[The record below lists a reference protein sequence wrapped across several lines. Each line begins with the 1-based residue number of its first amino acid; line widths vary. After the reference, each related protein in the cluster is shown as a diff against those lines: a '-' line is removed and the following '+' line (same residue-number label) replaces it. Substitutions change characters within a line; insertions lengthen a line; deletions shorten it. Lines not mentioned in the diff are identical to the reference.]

1 MIKTF
6 DLDNNL
12 SAVYKNSPNTPRI
25 AVTLNMAINKPERC
39 AGIYSLINRLFSQG
53 TTNRTAEQIANELDE
68 NAIEFYSDSKQD
80 YFRLRMI
87 CLNEDFEQMM
97 ELLADI
103 VKNTT
108 FDDFDKEKSKMQG
121 EITAD
126 LDSARVKAQ
135 DNFIKTL
142 FEGHYYGNTL
152 TKILEN
158 IDDITKDDVINS
170 YKQVLSSGEK
180 FMAIVG
186 DIPFE
191 KVQQCVV
198 ENFKDIPFDSHSKC
212 EITKPVLK
220 ESKRSDVIKKDAKQS
235 QIYQGWLV
243 PAYESED
250 YAPLVVFN
258 NILGSSGLS
267 SRLFVNLRDKK
278 GLAYTVRSSYEIYGA
293 CGNFCIYIATEPS
306 NIQISLDGF
315 MDEIAK
321 LQNEKVSETELKN
334 AKNNI
339 IGKQQFITE
348 TNMQRSNQL
357 AYYAIMHLGYDYQQR
372 FIDLINKVTVDDVQR
387 VAKKYFVQDSVISV
401 LRP

>member
-25 AVTLNMAINKPERC
+25 AVTLNMAVDKPERC
-39 AGIYSLINRLFSQG
+39 AGIYSLINRLLSQG
-53 TTNRTAEQIANELDE
+53 TSNRSAEQIANELDE

-87 CLNEDFEQMM
+87 CLNEDFEKMM

-108 FDDFDKEKSKMQG
+108 FEDFDKEKVKMQG

-126 LDSARVKAQ
+126 LDSARIKAQ
-135 DNFIKTL
+135 DNFIRTL
-142 FEGHYYGNTL
+142 FDGHYYGNTL

-158 IDDITKDDVINS
+158 IDNITKDDVINS
-170 YKQVLSSGEK
+170 YKQILSSGEK
-180 FMAIVG
+180 FMAVVG

-191 KVQQCVV
+191 TVQKSVAD
-198 ENFKDIPFDSHSKC
+198 NFGDIPYLGKSEC
-212 EITKPVLK
+212 EFATPVLEK
-220 ESKRSDVIKKDAKQS
+220 SKRSDIIKKDANQA
-235 QIYQGWLV
+235 QIYQGWIV
-243 PAYESED
+243 PGYESED

-278 GLAYTVRSSYEIYGA
+278 GLAYTVRSSYEMYKV

-321 LQNEKVSETELKN
+321 LQDELVSETELKN

-348 TNMQRSNQL
+348 TNIQRSNQL
-357 AYYAIMHLGYDYQQR
+357 AYYAAMHLGYDYQEK
-372 FIDLINKVTVDDVQR
+372 FIDLIRNVTAEDVQR
-387 VAKKYFVQDSVISV
+387 VAKKHFVQDSVISV

>member
-1 MIKTF
+1 MINTF
-6 DLDNNL
+6 TLKNKLN
-12 SAVYKNSPNTPRI
+12 AVYKNSPNTPRI
-25 AVTLNMAINKPERC
+25 AITLNIGINNPEKF
-39 AGIYSLINRLFSQG
+39 AGTYSLINRLFTQG
-53 TTNRTAEQIANELDE
+53 TKSRSAEQIATELDE
-68 NAIEFYSDSKQD
+68 NAIEFYSDLKQD
-80 YFRLRMI
+80 YYRLRMI
-87 CLNEDFEQMM
+87 CLNEDFEKTV

-108 FDDFDKEKSKMQG
+108 FDDFDKEKLKMHG

-126 LDSARVKAQ
+126 LDSARIKAQ

-142 FEGHYYGNTL
+142 FENHYYGNTL
-152 TKILEN
+152 TKILAEMDN
-158 IDDITKDDVINS
+158 ITKDDVINS
-170 YKQVLSSGEK
+170 YKSILASGEK
-180 FMAIVG
+180 YISIVG

-191 KVQQCVV
+191 TVQNLIISRFEDLPYE
-198 ENFKDIPFDSHSKC
+198 ENSKS
-212 EITKPVLK
+212 EISTPSLEK
-220 ESKRSDVIKKDAKQS
+220 SKRSDVIKKDAKQS

-243 PAYESED
+243 PTYESED

-278 GLAYTVRSSYEIYGA
+278 GLAYTVRSSYEIYKT

-306 NIQISLDGF
+306 NIQVSLDGF
-315 MDEIAK
+315 MDEIGK
-321 LQNEKVSETELKN
+321 LQKEQVSEKELQN

-357 AYYAIMHLGYDYQQR
+357 AYYGIMHLGYDFQQKY
-372 FIDLINKVTVDDVQR
+372 IDMINKVTVDDVQR
-387 VAKKYFVQDSVISV
+387 VANTYFVKPSVVSV

>member
-1 MIKTF
+1 MINTF
-6 DLDNNL
+6 TLKNKLN
-12 SAVYKNSPNTPRI
+12 AVYKNSPNTPRI
-25 AVTLNMAINKPERC
+25 AITLNIGINNPEKF
-39 AGIYSLINRLFSQG
+39 AGTYSLINRLFTQG
-53 TTNRTAEQIANELDE
+53 TKSRSAEQIATELDE
-68 NAIEFYSDSKQD
+68 NAIEFYSDLKQD
-80 YFRLRMI
+80 YYRLRMI
-87 CLNEDFEQMM
+87 CLNEDFEKTV

-108 FDDFDKEKSKMQG
+108 FDDFDKEKLKMHG

-126 LDSARVKAQ
+126 LDSARIKAQ

-142 FEGHYYGNTL
+142 FENHYYGNTL
-152 TKILEN
+152 TKILAEMDN
-158 IDDITKDDVINS
+158 ITKDDVINS
-170 YKQVLSSGEK
+170 YKSILASGEK
-180 FMAIVG
+180 YISIVG

-191 KVQQCVV
+191 TVQNLIISRFEDLPYE
-198 ENFKDIPFDSHSKC
+198 ENSKSEIPTPSLEK
-212 EITKPVLK
+212 
-220 ESKRSDVIKKDAKQS
+220 SKRSDVIKKDAKQS

-243 PAYESED
+243 PTYESED

-278 GLAYTVRSSYEIYGA
+278 GLAYTVRSSYEIYKT

-306 NIQISLDGF
+306 NIQVSLDGF
-315 MDEIAK
+315 MDEIGK
-321 LQNEKVSETELKN
+321 LQKEQVSEKELQN

-357 AYYAIMHLGYDYQQR
+357 AYYGIMHLGYDFQQKY
-372 FIDLINKVTVDDVQR
+372 IDMINKVTVDDVQR
-387 VAKKYFVQDSVISV
+387 VANTYFVKPSVVSV